1 MKKFTTIQALLMAGI
16 LITSSCTKALEEKVY
31 DFVSPNNFYKT
42 EADAIAASN
51 GVYNML
57 LSFGFYKQ
65 NLWTVDMDADHSSG
79 PTWFM
84 GSMGAGNP
92 QDYWGTP
99 NIWNDHYVMVARANA
114 VLENV
119 GTMNISE
126 AVKNRTLGE
135 AYFFRAFA
143 YFDLVRLYGG
153 VPLKLA
159 TVSSGAPLFT
169 PRSSVMDT
177 YKQIIAD
184 LKMAE
189 GLLYSN
195 GDPNTGEAGRVTR
208 ETAKA
213 YLAKVYLTIGS
224 GSLAGGNVTVNTGK
238 PTEWGAYTFAK
249 TVVAGLEGIDSK
261 LYFDS
266 ARIKAEE
273 VITSQKYDLYPL
285 WMDVWK
291 IGSRNKIEN
300 MLMANARA
308 GGLSLDDLWGYF
320 CAARPDGSNQGWVW
334 ATKQTYSNY
343 EKQDHRVLYG
353 VTHQYKV
360 FGTSFYFPQE
370 DTEYQT
376 DANGNTYI
384 WNKDYDRA
392 YVTKYADV
400 SAKNFQDNDMPF
412 PILRFSDV
420 LLMHAEAVN
429 ELNAAP
435 TTAAYTSLN
444 KVRTRARA
452 TEAPAGMSKEQ
463 FRSFVLEERGRE
475 LLFENNRRFDL
486 VRWGIY
492 LQVMNKMSVDV
503 FDIVK
508 ARNPR
513 NQLLPIPLTEI
524 NSNKGLEGKNN
535 PGW

>member
-1 MKKFTTIQALLMAGI
+1 MKKLITIQAFMMAGI
-16 LITSSCTKALEEKVY
+16 LLISSCKKALDEKVY

-42 EADAIAASN
+42 EADAIAAGN

-99 NIWNDHYVMVARANA
+99 NIWNDHYVMIARANS
-114 VLENV
+114 VLQNV
-119 GTMNISE
+119 EPMNISE

-135 AYFFRAFA
+135 AYFFRAFS

-153 VPLKLA
+153 VPIKLI
-159 TVSSGAPLFT
+159 TVSAGGDLFT
-169 PRSSVMDT
+169 PRSTVMET
-177 YKQIIAD
+177 YQQIISD
-184 LKMAE
+184 LKQAQA
-189 GLLYSN
+189 LLYPS
-195 GDPNTGEAGRVTR
+195 GDQRTGEPGRITK
-208 ETAKA
+208 ETAAA
-213 YLAKVYLTIGS
+213 YLAKVYLTIAS
-224 GSLAGGNVTVNTGK
+224 GSLASGNITVNTGK

-249 TVVAGLEGIDSK
+249 TVVAGLEGVNSQ

-266 ARIKAEE
+266 ARIKCEE
-273 VITSQKYDLYPL
+273 VLNTGKFELYPDF
-285 WMDVWK
+285 MDVWK
-291 IGSRNKIEN
+291 IPNRNKGEN

-308 GGLSLDDLWGYF
+308 GGLSTDDLWGYF

-334 ATKQTYSNY
+334 ATKGVYKNY
-343 EKQDHRVLYG
+343 EKADHRALYG
-353 VTHQYKV
+353 ISHQWTV
-360 FGTSFYFPQE
+360 FGTSFYFPEE
-370 DTEYQT
+370 DTEYQS
-376 DANGNTYI
+376 DGSKTYI

-392 YVTKYADV
+392 YITKYADV
-400 SAKNFQDNDMPF
+400 SVKAFQDNDMPF
-412 PILRFSDV
+412 PILRSSDV
-420 LLMHAEAVN
+420 FLMHAEAVN
-429 ELNAAP
+429 ELNTTP
-435 TTAAYTSLN
+435 PTAAFTSLN
-444 KVRTRARA
+444 KVRTRSRA
-452 TEAPAGMSKEQ
+452 TEAPASLNKEQ

-492 LQVMNKMSVDV
+492 LQVMNKMSVDQ

-513 NQLLPIPLTEI
+513 NLLLPIPLTEI

>member
-1 MKKFTTIQALLMAGI
+1 MKKLLTIQALLMAGI
-16 LITSSCTKALEEKVY
+16 LITSSCKKALTEKVY

-99 NIWNDHYVMVARANA
+99 NIWNDHYVMIARANA

-119 GTMNISE
+119 STMNIGE

-135 AYFFRAFA
+135 AYFFRAFS

-153 VPLKLA
+153 VPIKLA
-159 TVSSGAPLFT
+159 TVSSGAELFV
-169 PRSSVMDT
+169 PRSSVMET
-177 YKQIIAD
+177 YNQIIAD
-184 LKMAE
+184 LKQAE
-189 GLLYSN
+189 ALLYPV
-195 GDPNTGEAGRVTR
+195 GDSRTGEPGRVTK
-208 ETAKA
+208 EAAAA

-224 GSLAGGNVTVNTGK
+224 GSLTGASITVNTGK
-238 PTEWGAYTFAK
+238 TTEWGAYSFTK
-249 TVVAGLEGIDSK
+249 TVVAGLENVNSQ

-266 ARIKAEE
+266 ARIKCEQILGKFE
-273 VITSQKYDLYPL
+273 LYPNF
-285 WMDVWK
+285 MDVWK
-291 IGSRNKIEN
+291 IANRNKGEN

-308 GGLSLDDLWGYF
+308 GGLSTDDLWGYF

-334 ATKQTYSNY
+334 TTKGVYKNY
-343 EKQDHRVLYG
+343 QKQDHRALYG
-353 VTHQYKV
+353 FSHQWTV
-360 FGTSFYFPQE
+360 FGTNFYFPEE

-376 DANGNTYI
+376 DGSKTYI

-392 YVTKYADV
+392 YTTKFADV
-400 SAKNFQDNDMPF
+400 SAKSFQDNDMPF
-412 PILRFSDV
+412 PILRFADV

-429 ELNAAP
+429 EISPAP
-435 TTAAYTSLN
+435 TTAAYNSLN
-444 KVRTRARA
+444 KVRLRSRA
-452 TEAPAGMSKEQ
+452 TEAPAAMNKEQ

-492 LQVMNKMSVDV
+492 LQVMNKMSVDQ

-508 ARNPR
+508 ARNNR
-513 NQLLPIPLTEI
+513 NLLLPIPLTEI
-524 NSNKGLEGKNN
+524 NSNKGLGGKNN

>member
-1 MKKFTTIQALLMAGI
+1 MKKIFTIQALLIAGI
-16 LITSSCTKALEEKVY
+16 ISAGSCKKALTEKVY
-31 DFVSPNNFYKT
+31 DFISPNNFYKT
-42 EADAIAASN
+42 EADAVAASN
-51 GVYNML
+51 GIYNML

-99 NIWNDHYVMVARANA
+99 NIWNDHYVMIARANA

-119 GTMNISE
+119 APMGISE

-135 AYFFRAFA
+135 AYFFRAFS

-153 VPLKLA
+153 VPIKTA
-159 TVSSGAPLFT
+159 TVASGADLFT
-169 PRSSVMDT
+169 PRASVMDT

-184 LKMAE
+184 FKKAE
-189 GLLYSN
+189 ELLYPA
-195 GDPNTGEAGRVTR
+195 GDQRTGEPGRVSK
-208 ETAKA
+208 EVAAA

-224 GSLAGGNVTVNTGK
+224 GSLNGANITVNTGTK
-238 PTEWGAYTFAK
+238 TAWGPFNIAK
-249 TVVAGLEGIDSK
+249 SVVAGMENVNSQ
-261 LYFDS
+261 LYYDS
-266 ARIKAEE
+266 ARIKCEQ
-273 VITSQKYDLYPL
+273 VIGSNKFDLFPV
-285 WMDVWK
+285 WMDVWNK
-291 IGSRNKIEN
+291 SNRNKGEN

-308 GGLSLDDLWGYF
+308 GGLSTDDLWGYF

-334 ATKQTYSNY
+334 TTKNVYKNY
-343 EKQDHRVLYG
+343 EKQDHRALYG
-353 VTHQYKV
+353 ISHQWTV
-360 FGTSFYFPQE
+360 FGTNFYFPEE
-370 DTEYQT
+370 DTEYQNDGT
-376 DANGNTYI
+376 KTYI

-392 YVTKYADV
+392 YVTKFADV
-400 SAKNFQDNDMPF
+400 SSQSFQNNDMPF

-429 ELNAAP
+429 ELGATP
-435 TTAAYTSLN
+435 STAAYTSLN
-444 KVRTRARA
+444 RVRTRSHA
-452 TEAPAGMSKEQ
+452 TEAPQGMTKEQ

-492 LQVMNKMSVDV
+492 LQVMNKMSVDQ

-508 ARNPR
+508 ARNAR
-513 NQLLPIPLTEI
+513 NLLLPIPLTEI
-524 NSNKGLEGKNN
+524 NTNKGLQGKNN